1 MLIYCISTV
10 SGVSMPMPSY
20 NHTGWLGG
28 KTPGDRFLFHQWE
41 GLFLLK
47 CWLVSACTTV
57 SELAVFTKAR
67 LALMSLCKSWLG
79 STEERSFILSTGKS
93 RRAVVHLVDRKNW
106 RAVLQLVD
114 RKYWRAVFSMKT
126 GKSGRAVLHLV
137 DRKYWRAVL
146 LLFDWEVRKSS
157 PSPSCTQEVD
167 LGCCVYS
174 PVCYPP
180 ACFCNEC

>member
-1 MLIYCISTV
+1 MFPCLCPHITIQVDWGVKHQVTDFYSA
-10 SGVSMPMPSY
+10 SGKASFCWNVDWWVLVQQSQS
-20 NHTGWLGG
+20 
-28 KTPGDRFLFHQWE
+28 
-41 GLFLLK
+41 LL
-47 CWLVSACTTV
+47 CSRRQDWHWWV
-57 SELAVFTKAR
+57 R
-67 LALMSLCKSWLG
+67 KSWLG

-93 RRAVVHLVDRKNW
+93 RRAVLHLVDRKNW

-114 RKYWRAVFSMKT
+114 GKYWRAVFSMKT

-157 PSPSCTQEVD
+157 PCTQELD

>member
-28 KTPGDRFLFHQWE
+28 KTPGDRFLFRHWE

-67 LALMSLCKSWLG
+67 LALMSLRKSWLG

-93 RRAVVHLVDRKNW
+93 RRAVVHLVDRK
-106 RAVLQLVD
+106 
-114 RKYWRAVFSMKT
+114 YWRAVFSMKT
-126 GKSGRAVLHLV
+126 GKSGRAVLHLLAPRRWTLAAV
-137 DRKYWRAVL
+137 FTVLCVTHQPVFVMNVKGWLWQSQPGCLRKVAL
-146 LLFDWEVRKSS
+146 
-157 PSPSCTQEVD
+157 
-167 LGCCVYS
+167 
-174 PVCYPP
+174 
-180 ACFCNEC
+180 